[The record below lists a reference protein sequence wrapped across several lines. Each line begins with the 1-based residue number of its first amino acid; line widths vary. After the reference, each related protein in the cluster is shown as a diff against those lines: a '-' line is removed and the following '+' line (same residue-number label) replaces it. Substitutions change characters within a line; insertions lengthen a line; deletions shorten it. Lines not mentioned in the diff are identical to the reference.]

1 MRKIK
6 AIIFDF
12 DGTLVDSENIHYQ
25 SWNTVLKTFHY
36 ELSSKEYFEHLA
48 GVPTPGNASYIKAKY
63 ALKQNITA
71 LVDLKEQATTKIMD
85 TERVRFMPY
94 AKELLDFLYQKNIPM
109 SIVTGSPRKELDPI
123 LLRENI
129 GHYFKHT
136 ITRDDVNLSKPNPEG
151 YLKCAQLMGFKKT
164 EYLVLEDTQGGIA
177 AAKDADLTCFGIQSE
192 TSLHAKL
199 QRADT
204 IFSSLEEAFLH
215 FKPTLL

>member
-25 SWNTVLKTFHY
+25 SWNTVLISFHY
-36 ELSSKEYFEHLA
+36 ELSSRDYFENLA
-48 GVPTPGNASYIKAKY
+48 GVPTLGNASYVKVKY
-63 ALKQNITA
+63 ALKQNITT
-71 LVDLKEQATTKIMD
+71 LVDLKEQATTKIMA

-109 SIVTGSPRKELDPI
+109 SIVTGSSRKELDPF
-123 LLRENI
+123 LTSENI
-129 GHYFKHT
+129 RHYFKHT

-164 EYLVLEDTQGGIA
+164 DYLVLEDTQGGIA
-177 AAKDADLTCFGIQSE
+177 AAKAANLTCFGIQSD
-192 TSLHAKL
+192 TSLHHKL
-199 QRADT
+199 QGADT
-204 IFSSLEEAFLH
+204 IFANLEEAFLH
-215 FKPTLL
+215 FKPIVL